1 MPAADIVLLPFPRR
15 LSHDGNWV
23 KVPDSGQVLLIGG
36 EERSAI
42 RLRQGLDV
50 SEQWVVTCAQRAE
63 AFITIVCD
71 SEFGA
76 RESFEIDVTHNGIRV
91 RTGDDAGAYYGAVTV
106 RQLLRQRLGW
116 VPTCRIWD
124 TPDFPIRGATM
135 DVSRDKIPK
144 METLFGWVDRLAEWK
159 INQVFL
165 YTEQTF
171 AYEGHETVWK
181 DADPLTRAEIV
192 ELDAYCRH
200 RFIELVPN
208 QNSFGHFRRFLNHS
222 EYRHL
227 AEAPDGYALSRGRW
241 SPHP

>member
-1 MPAADIVLLPFPRR
+1 MCP
-15 LSHDGNWV
+15 N
-23 KVPDSGQVLLIGG
+23 SG
-36 EERSAI
+36 S
-42 RLRQGLDV
+42 
-50 SEQWVVTCAQRAE
+50 S
-63 AFITIVCD
+63 
-71 SEFGA
+71 
-76 RESFEIDVTHNGIRV
+76 RV
-91 RTGDDAGAYYGAVTV
+91 
-106 RQLLRQRLGW
+106 QLLRQRPGW
-116 VPTCRIWD
+116 VPTFRIWD

-165 YTEQTF
+165 YTEHTF

-181 DADPLTRAEIV
+181 DADPLTPSEIV
-192 ELDAYCRH
+192 ELDAYCRD

-208 QNSFGHFRRFLNHS
+208 QNSFGHFRRFMDHP